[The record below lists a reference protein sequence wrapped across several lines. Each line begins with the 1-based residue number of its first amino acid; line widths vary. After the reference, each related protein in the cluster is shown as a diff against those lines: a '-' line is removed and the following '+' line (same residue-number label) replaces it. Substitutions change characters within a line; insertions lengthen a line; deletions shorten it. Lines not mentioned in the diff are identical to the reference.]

1 MQSTM
6 RSRKGRSS
14 VHFVSN
20 LDWRAEDYLPS
31 TVWGAAEKQAAV
43 SGQTVWAGAPDVRRG
58 IAEDEASMVSRGQV
72 VESTVCKTK
81 DFNFLA

>member
-1 MQSTM
+1 MLKTTCQAQCEELQKSKLQS
-6 RSRKGRSS
+6 RDR
-14 VHFVSN
+14 
-20 LDWRAEDYLPS
+20 LC
-31 TVWGAAEKQAAV
+31 EK
-43 SGQTVWAGAPDVRRG
+43 AGAPDVRRG